1 MYDDLKRQIVDVFR
15 YIEEKGWNHGR
26 AGNISIYIRK
36 ENRVLITPSGV
47 PKSKL
52 KPEEILVLD
61 AEGNVIEG
69 VGKPTIELP
78 MHLAIYKAYDY
89 VNAIIHAHG
98 IYSTTLAIARE
109 PLPALIDE
117 MIIYV
122 GGDIRVAE
130 YAPPGTSELAENIVK
145 ALEGRKA
152 AIIANH
158 GLIACGRDLE
168 EATEILGLVE
178 RISQAY
184 IFAKLLGKVNLL
196 PKEIVELHGKTF
208 ISKLK

>member
-15 YIEEKGWNHGR
+15 YIEEKGWNYGR

-78 MHLAIYKAYDY
+78 MHLAIFMLPSTKSYLGELIWSM
-89 VNAIIHAHG
+89 VNP
-98 IYSTTLAIARE
+98 LAWI
-109 PLPALIDE
+109 P
-117 MIIYV
+117 
-122 GGDIRVAE
+122 
-130 YAPPGTSELAENIVK
+130 
-145 ALEGRKA
+145 
-152 AIIANH
+152 
-158 GLIACGRDLE
+158 
-168 EATEILGLVE
+168 
-178 RISQAY
+178 
-184 IFAKLLGKVNLL
+184 
-196 PKEIVELHGKTF
+196 
-208 ISKLK
+208 